1 MKTRVIQDEPD
12 QPTIHQPPV
21 NQAQLAGRGNVAARM
36 ARWSAQHRK
45 KAIFGWLGLV
55 VVLFAINMTSPMKTI
70 VFETS
75 GPGESGRADT
85 ILYED
90 FKQPAGEQVL
100 IQSDSLT
107 TDDPAFRAA
116 VQAVIA
122 GVSELDAVGEVKS
135 PFDAENSG
143 FISAD
148 KHSALVPMEIR
159 GPSEDAADKVGSIVA
174 RVAEVQKAN
183 PELYVGS
190 FGESTIKAL
199 QASFKDDLKR
209 AGMFSIPLTLII
221 LLVAFGALV
230 AAGIPLLLGTDV
242 GARHAGRSRTH
253 QPGVADV
260 RLRLGD
266 HPLDRA
272 RGRGRLHDVLFEARA

>member
-1 MKTRVIQDEPD
+1 
-12 QPTIHQPPV
+12 
-21 NQAQLAGRGNVAARM
+21 
-36 ARWSAQHRK
+36 
-45 KAIFGWLGLV
+45 
-55 VVLFAINMTSPMKTI
+55 MKTI
-70 VFETS
+70 VRETS
-75 GPGESGRADT
+75 GPGESGRADA

-90 FKQPAGEQVL
+90 FKQPAGEEVL

-107 TDDPAFRAA
+107 TDDPAFKAA

-122 GVSELDAVGEVKS
+122 GVSKLDAVAEVKS

-159 GPSEDAADKVGSIVA
+159 GPSEDAADKVDPIVA

-190 FGESTIKAL
+190 FGESTNKAL

-209 AGMFSIPLTLII
+209 AGLFSIPLTLII

-230 AAGIPLLLGTDV
+230 AAGIPLLLGLTSV
-242 GARHAGRSRTH
+242 LATLGLVAAH
-253 QPGVADV
+253 QPGAADV

>member
-1 MKTRVIQDEPD
+1 
-12 QPTIHQPPV
+12 
-21 NQAQLAGRGNVAARM
+21 M

-55 VVLFAINMTSPMKTI
+55 VALFAINMTSPMKTI
-70 VFETS
+70 VRETS

-90 FKQPAGEQVL
+90 FKQPAGEEVL

-122 GVSELDAVGEVKS
+122 GVSKLDAVGEVKS

-159 GPSEDAADKVGSIVA
+159 GPSEDAADKVDPIVA

-183 PELYVGS
+183 PDLYVGS
-190 FGESTIKAL
+190 FGESTNKAL

-209 AGMFSIPLTLII
+209 AGHVLDPADADHPPRRIRRARSGRHP
-221 LLVAFGALV
+221 AP
-230 AAGIPLLLGTDV
+230 AGTHVRP
-242 GARHAGRSRTH
+242 RHARRGRTH

-260 RLRLGD
+260 RLGLGD
-266 HPLDRA
+266 HPPDRA
-272 RGRGRLHDVLFEARA
+272 RRRGRLHDVLLEARA